1 MNREGVS
8 ASMRYPPDAFTKTD
22 PACPPCAP
30 GRSSETGASKNGL
43 PLKYLGGMRG
53 QAAFLLPWS
62 TACRL
67 LFTLPKKS
75 AGNPGALSCGFL
87 EETKTPV
94 PPPCQQEAGITKPL
108 RSRQQEPQSHHDPG
122 QGVEGEAETG
132 EEQAFPG
139 QRNGV
144 AYEKC
149 SPAEGLIDSQKK
161 YPYVKPG
168 TECDGFCLVCP
179 VLHGCVSTPWSFFSE
194 R

>member
-1 MNREGVS
+1 MNGEGVP

-22 PACPPCAP
+22 LTCPQCAP

-43 PLKYLGGMRG
+43 PLKYPGGMLG
-53 QAAFLLPWS
+53 QAALLLPWGNP
-62 TACRL
+62 CRL

-108 RSRQQEPQSHHDPG
+108 RSRQQKPQSHHDPG
-122 QGVEGEAETG
+122 QGVEHEAETG
-132 EEQAFPG
+132 KEETLLCQGDA
-139 QRNGV
+139 V
-144 AYEKC
+144 AYEKQR
-149 SPAEGLIDSQKK
+149 PAEGLIDSHKE
-161 YPYVKPG
+161 YPDVKPG
-168 TECDGFCLVCP
+168 TECDGFRLVCP
-179 VLHGCVSTPWSFFSE
+179 VLHGCVATPGSFFSE